1 MLPETGRTEASP
13 SEKLCWTISRGK
25 LGFGNFHPLALHR
38 AFGRSM
44 ASEYI
49 LVQTVMFVLS
59 VSQPGTLSCQHS
71 TSNKT
76 DYQLLGQPHEMSE
89 LWLYDTILSFSVY
102 AEAESRGV
110 FS

>member
-1 MLPETGRTEASP
+1 
-13 SEKLCWTISRGK
+13 
-25 LGFGNFHPLALHR
+25 
-38 AFGRSM
+38 M

-76 DYQLLGQPHEMSE
+76 DYQLLGQPHEISE